1 MKLLRSMTPVRALAV
16 VLLVAANVEDVTAWT
31 LTTRDNVAVAAS
43 QNGRMALAAATPR
56 REGIWGT
63 LTLPI
68 SPKQVEPLRAHR
80 YDKYFAII
88 PVLIDIDG
96 FQRQANAKVNE
107 SDHRIAVEIDL
118 TSWDDIKR
126 GKTIVVTLPDGKS
139 YKESLTGSRDALRGL
154 EKASF

>member
-1 MKLLRSMTPVRALAV
+1 MKLFRSSTPSRASAA
-16 VLLVAANVEDVTAWT
+16 LLLLLLTLSDASAWSLTMRENVT
-31 LTTRDNVAVAAS
+31 VAAS
-43 QNGRMALAAATPR
+43 QNGRMALAAANPR

-80 YDKYFAII
+80 YDKYFAIV

-107 SDHRIAVEIDL
+107 SAHSIAVEIDL

-126 GKTIVVTLPDGKS
+126 GKTIVVTLPDGKI

>member
-1 MKLLRSMTPVRALAV
+1 MKLFHPMTLSQSVVALLLLTGMLPDALAWSLTV
-16 VLLVAANVEDVTAWT
+16 RENVT
-31 LTTRDNVAVAAS
+31 VAAS
-43 QNGRMALAAATPR
+43 RSGRMELAAATPR

-68 SPKQVEPLRAHR
+68 TDKQVEPLRAHR
-80 YDKYFAII
+80 YDKYFAIV

-107 SDHRIAVEIDL
+107 TGRSIAVEIDL

-126 GKTIVVTLPDGKS
+126 GKSIVITLPDGKA
-139 YKESLTGSRDALRGL
+139 YKESLSGSRDALRGL